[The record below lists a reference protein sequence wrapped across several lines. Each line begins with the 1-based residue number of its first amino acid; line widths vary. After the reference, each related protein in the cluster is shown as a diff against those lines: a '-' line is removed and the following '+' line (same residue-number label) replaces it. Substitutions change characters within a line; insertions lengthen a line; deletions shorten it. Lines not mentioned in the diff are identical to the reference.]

1 MGSDC
6 VPAAAAPTAI
16 LIATFERNSCAY
28 LYEKMNDE
36 KLIILVSKYECLF
49 DITKPSY
56 SDRIMKDNA
65 WEEISK
71 CLGISVTQ
79 CQDRWKKLRDNFRK
93 AYYNRKGK
101 SGDGATTS
109 KLIKFEKELS
119 FIIPFFR
126 NRNQISNVTLSSDDS
141 EPGTPIPPP
150 STSSKRSDH
159 SEVESLASTS
169 GSKKRPRLSKDVA
182 TVFEEYLE
190 EKRNT
195 TPRDKALRNFF
206 LSMSDTVE
214 TFPKEVQARIKR
226 RVFNIV
232 NEAELSLYEN
242 STDLNYSLSINS
254 PPSTNQS
261 TYLVS
266 NETYIP
272 QNYPDQTTYGYNTS
286 TQNTK

>member
-1 MGSDC
+1 
-6 VPAAAAPTAI
+6 
-16 LIATFERNSCAY
+16 
-28 LYEKMNDE
+28 
-36 KLIILVSKYECLF
+36 
-49 DITKPSY
+49 
-56 SDRIMKDNA
+56 MKINA

-71 CLGISVTQ
+71 CLGISDCRTKTNYKIKKSYVINFSFLFFPVTQ